1 LSSKTPAKSA
11 TRNKGSQ
18 KIATPSGE
26 PKPAANGPAV
36 GVTPEARHESQMQ
49 RRAAAQEAALRRE
62 RQRSVRTLGLLIAM
76 FIVVG
81 GGATV
86 FYMREALKPA
96 PPPPPG
102 QEVPIM
108 ASYHLKTGDEPHP
121 TYTTDPPTSG
131 PHIGSLA
138 DWGVHTDV
146 ITKELAVHSLEDGG
160 VNINYRPDLDKA
172 TVDRLAALTQSY
184 ASLITE
190 DSEANHVLMY
200 PYPGLSNAI
209 VLTAWRHIDRLDTFD
224 EARIKRF
231 IDAYAGIDHHQESGD
246 RPASA
251 P

>member
-1 LSSKTPAKSA
+1 
-11 TRNKGSQ
+11 
-18 KIATPSGE
+18 
-26 PKPAANGPAV
+26 
-36 GVTPEARHESQMQ
+36 
-49 RRAAAQEAALRRE
+49 
-62 RQRSVRTLGLLIAM
+62 M

-81 GGATV
+81 GAAGV
-86 FYMREALKPA
+86 FYLQEALKP
-96 PPPPPG
+96 PPPPPPPAPG

-108 ASYHLKTGDEPHP
+108 PSYHLITGTEAHP

-172 TVDRLAALTQSY
+172 TVDRLAALVKSY
-184 ASLITE
+184 ADLITE
-190 DSEANHVLMY
+190 ASEDNHVLMY

-209 VLTAWRHIDRLDTFD
+209 VLTAWRRIDRFDTFD

-231 IDAYAGIDHHQESGD
+231 IEAYSGIDHHQESGD
-246 RPASA
+246 RPANA
-251 P
+251 PTPP